1 MQQMHGMSP
10 WRMLAEFPGA
20 QKAIG
25 LSWNGSI
32 EIPPRTAFKF
42 FQFGLPIRVRPL
54 KANESHEQFES
65 SLKSIGYTCE
75 GTDTWTCN
83 TAPVEKQESS
93 TSWIG
98 FKGPFY
104 QTALNDI
111 GSYYTIKTREIE
123 DDSYWQMVHVDS
135 QSNKEKF
142 IPENP
147 EKYVA
152 SGLSVM
158 KISNDES
165 NLFYEYAAPKAGIH
179 FLFRVL

>member
-1 MQQMHGMSP
+1 M
-10 WRMLAEFPGA
+10 
-20 QKAIG
+20 
-25 LSWNGSI
+25 
-32 EIPPRTAFKF
+32 
-42 FQFGLPIRVRPL
+42 
-54 KANESHEQFES
+54 
-65 SLKSIGYTCE
+65 KSIGYTCE

-83 TAPVEKQESS
+83 TAPVETQQSS

-104 QTALNDI
+104 QTALNDV
-111 GSYYTIKTREIE
+111 GSYYTIKTRKIE

-135 QSNKEKF
+135 QSDKEKF

-165 NLFYEYAAPKAGIH
+165 NLFYEYAAPKAG
-179 FLFRVL
+179 FRHLTLGRSRIVRSRSVRKLGPWSSLTVRD